1 MESNYRINWNNK
13 LNELK
18 DMHSDIALL
27 CENKKVAYIDIPLHF
42 NVGDHLIYAGTE
54 EFIKNHNINVVYRA
68 FDHNVDVKCIEKSE
82 IIMFHGG
89 GNFGDI
95 YPRHQRL
102 RESLIE
108 KFPNKRIII
117 LPQTI
122 HFSSEAEMRKSATLF
137 SRHQDLHIYLRDE
150 KSYKIG
156 MEFTKNSRLMPDM
169 AHSLH
174 PLVDVS
180 EVESLEINTPKI
192 INLRRVD
199 VEKVSARLQIHKRP
213 FDWEN
218 ILEPWDFSY
227 HKYINKLQR
236 FNFLTTRLVKAWRI
250 HSDNLIFR
258 SINYFNLHNTVYT
271 DRLHGFI
278 LAYLLG
284 KNIKL
289 LDNSYGK
296 NLNYFKQ
303 WINDESLVEVMTDDQ
318 NAS

>member
-1 MESNYRINWNNK
+1 MELNYKTAWNDK
-13 LNELK
+13 LNQLK
-18 DMHSDIALL
+18 GMHDNIALL

-42 NVGDHLIYAGTE
+42 NVGDQLIYAGTE
-54 EFIKNHNINVVYRA
+54 EFIKNHSINVVYRA
-68 FDHNVDVKCIEKSE
+68 FDHNVELKSLEKCEL
-82 IIMFHGG
+82 IMFHGG

-108 KFPNKRIII
+108 KFINKRIII

-122 HFSSEAEMRKSATLF
+122 HFSNEIEKNKSSEIF
-137 SRHQDLHIYLRDE
+137 SKHPDLYIFLRDE
-150 KSYKIG
+150 KSLNIAKS
-156 MEFTKNSRLMPDM
+156 FSKNSALMPDM

-174 PLVDVS
+174 PLIDVS
-180 EVESLEINTPKI
+180 EVESLNITSPKI

-199 VEKVSARLQIHKRP
+199 VEKVSSKVNIQKRA
-213 FDWEN
+213 FDWIN
-218 ILEPWDFSY
+218 ILEPWDYTYF
-227 HKYINKLQR
+227 KVIKKLQR
-236 FNFLTTRLVKAWRI
+236 FSFLTPKLVRAWKK

-258 SINYFNLHNTVYT
+258 SINFFNLHNTVYS

-278 LAYLLG
+278 LSYLLG

-296 NLNYFKQ
+296 NLNYFNQ
-303 WINDESLVEVMTDDQ
+303 WINDEDLVEIIIQKKTK
-318 NAS
+318 N